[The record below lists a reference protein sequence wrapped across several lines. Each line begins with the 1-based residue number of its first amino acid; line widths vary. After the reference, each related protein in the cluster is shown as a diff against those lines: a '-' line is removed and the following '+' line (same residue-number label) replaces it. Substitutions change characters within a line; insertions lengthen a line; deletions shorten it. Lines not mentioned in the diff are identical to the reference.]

1 MKLVIH
7 NAGGR
12 GSNIY
17 KLEIGSDR
25 QIFKCFGKHF
35 SEFANL
41 LQKNEKKHMRH
52 AVITAFKNLYM
63 YMWHIQIICAQVNSI
78 KSECYYRTRERKT
91 VAGNGR
97 EAHQP
102 LICIIQLFKTGE
114 DQYVIG
120 EHLQGERYILF
131 GRKSR
136 GNRVENIV
144 SWYKRVSCRNNKS
157 YA

>member
-1 MKLVIH
+1 MQEE
-7 NAGGR
+7 G
-12 GSNIY
+12 
-17 KLEIGSDR
+17 D
-25 QIFKCFGKHF
+25 QIFTSWKLARTGR
-35 SEFANL
+35 SSNVLANISQN
-41 LQKNEKKHMRH
+41 LQINCKKMKKKHMRH

-144 SWYKRVSCRNNKS
+144 SWYKRVSCRNKKS
-157 YA
+157 YP